1 MNTLDDIKKDKR
13 YTVSYEWC
21 GSPKPMYIARFCDD
35 YIGAYGTKQEALQAC
50 LNAYNE
56 RMKDYL

>member
-1 MNTLDDIKKDKR
+1 MTLDDGR

-21 GSPKPMYIARFCDD
+21 GSPKPMYIARFCED
-35 YIGAYGTKQEALQAC
+35 YIGAYETKREALQAC

>member
-1 MNTLDDIKKDKR
+1 MTLDDIKKDKR
-13 YTVSYEWC
+13 YTQSLEWC

-35 YIGAYGTKQEALQAC
+35 YIGGYDTKQEALQAC